1 MAGTG
6 RYLDGWTKN
15 WHARWVW
22 CRVWNLSV
30 CNLKVTRIEVL
41 DSSFKGS
48 STTLSLPNLRW
59 SCSGSKW
66 AHNGLQWCRQGDG
79 AFSLHISTDWQMSC
93 FYVQQHYWIIGEDDI
108 PVRWCQLIVILIYF
122 ITFVLVLSSFATH
135 PTFMIHRWR
144 TYVCSRLLPCNQLW
158 STQWARRDIT
168 GCVFGF
174 SAFQIF
180 RSSKSMSEL
189 AGGPWQLSDRSVVES
204 DRSEEEGK

>member
-66 AHNGLQWCRQGDG
+66 AHTGLQWCRQGDG

-108 PVRWCQLIVILIYF
+108 PVRWCQSIVILSP
-122 ITFVLVLSSFATH
+122 LSLSFPPLQRIRPSWPTDGE
-135 PTFMIHRWR
+135 PTFAADCCHAIS
-144 TYVCSRLLPCNQLW
+144 YDRLNEPGET
-158 STQWARRDIT
+158 SED
-168 GCVFGF
+168 VFLG
-174 SAFQIF
+174 SVPF
-180 RSSKSMSEL
+180 RSFGAQNQCLS
-189 AGGPWQLSDRSVVES
+189 WQGDLDSFRIG
-204 DRSEEEGK
+204 RL